1 LKRWLAVG
9 IAALAVAGC
18 RGDTLYIGTDCL
30 PSGTGASL
38 AAAIAA
44 QKTVLLCPRAE
55 ITLDG
60 PVVLQQGLTLMTA
73 GLPTNPKEMATIRL
87 GPNYPMQGGPGVRGS
102 GSDIHIRAVRF
113 DGNRR
118 VIGARDQQALVELG
132 PGHGYTIEGSS
143 FTDSAGWTHLHL
155 IEPCDMSSVLNNVV
169 ETAARPHLDGGHW
182 SDGLSIACAHS
193 VIAGNQINDVSS
205 NGIVFFGGPGTIV
218 RDNTITA
225 ATTSGW
231 AGINVGDA
239 IVPDNTGVIVE
250 KNHVIAKGPRY
261 FQQGIDA
268 GLHVIGKT
276 ANIAGVTVRDN
287 VIEGISRYGLVV
299 DGCLDC
305 VVSGND
311 VTNWHPLPPVMNC
324 PAPAAYVAAVAAGH
338 ASGDIAGGY
347 VDAKVDGCPG
357 EPEVLGEIY
366 RSYAG
371 ADPYPDYLAFEVQ
384 VYSQR
389 FEQKLDAETLLRA
402 EWDALQTR
410 AKAMCPAT
418 ATASDLQ
425 TVWRRIA
432 AAQYGADG
440 MKRAPDAADA
450 KVRVDLAMAPAG
462 TPCSPPAM

>member
-1 LKRWLAVG
+1 VL
-9 IAALAVAGC
+9 AGC

-38 AAAIAA
+38 AEAIAD

-60 PVVLQQGLTLMTA
+60 PIVLKQGLTLMTA
-73 GLPTNPKEMATIRL
+73 GLPSDPAQMATIRL
-87 GPNYPMQGGPGVRGS
+87 GKNYPMQAGPGVRGS
-102 GSDIHIRAVRF
+102 GSDIHIQAVRF

-118 VIGARDQQALVELG
+118 LIGDRDQQALVELG
-132 PGHGYTIEGSS
+132 PGHGYTIEGSR

-155 IEPCDMSSVLNNVV
+155 IEPCDMSTVTKNVV
-169 ETAARPHLDGGHW
+169 ETAVRPHLDGGHW

-193 VIAGNQINDVSS
+193 LIAGNEIHDVSS
-205 NGIVFFGGPGTIV
+205 NGIVFFGGAGTII
-218 RDNTITA
+218 RDNEITN

-250 KNHVIAKGPRY
+250 NNHIVAKGPRY

-276 ANIAGVTVRDN
+276 ANVAGVTVRGN

-305 VVSGND
+305 VIKGND

-324 PAPAAYVAAVAAGH
+324 PAPAAYIAAVTAGH
-338 ASGDIAGGY
+338 ASKDLDPGY
-347 VDAKVDGCPG
+347 TDAKVDGCPG
-357 EPEVLGEIY
+357 EPEVLGELY
-366 RSYAG
+366 RTYAG
-371 ADPYPDYLAFEVQ
+371 ADSYPDYLAFEVQ

-389 FEQKLDAETLLRA
+389 LEQQLDADALLRA
-402 EWDALQTR
+402 EWDMLQAR
-410 AKAMCPAT
+410 AKAMCPAM
-418 ATASDLQ
+418 APASDVQ

-432 AAQYGADG
+432 AAQYGD
-440 MKRAPDAADA
+440 KLAPAAADA
-450 KVRVDLAMAPAG
+450 KVRADLTAAAAG
-462 TPCSPPAM
+462 TPCSPPAP

>member
-1 LKRWLAVG
+1 LLALSIFVSS
-9 IAALAVAGC
+9 C

-73 GLPTNPKEMATIRL
+73 GLPNDPAQMATIRL
-87 GPNYPMQGGPGVRGS
+87 GKNYPMQAGPGVRGS
-102 GSDIHIRAVRF
+102 GSDIHIQAVRF

-118 VIGARDQQALVELG
+118 LIGVRDQQALVELG
-132 PGHGYTIEGSS
+132 PGHGYTIEGSH

-155 IEPCDMSSVLNNVV
+155 IEPCDASSVLNNVV
-169 ETAARPHLDGGHW
+169 ETADRPHLDDRHW
-182 SDGLSIACAHS
+182 SDGLSIACGHS

-205 NGIVFFGGPGTIV
+205 NGIVFFGGPGTII
-218 RDNTITA
+218 RNNEITV

-239 IVPDNTGVIVE
+239 IVPDNTGVVVENNHIV
-250 KNHVIAKGPRY
+250 AKGPRY
-261 FQQGIDA
+261 FQQGLDA

-276 ANIAGVTVRDN
+276 ANVAGVTVRGN
-287 VIEGISRYGLVV
+287 VIEGISRYGLAV

-305 VVSGND
+305 VITAND
-311 VTNWHPLPPVMNC
+311 VSNWHPLPPIANC
-324 PAPAAYVAAVAAGH
+324 PAPAAYVAAFTAGH
-338 ASGDIAGGY
+338 ASGELSPGY
-347 VDAKVDGCPG
+347 VDAKLDGCPG
-357 EPEVLGEIY
+357 EPEVLGELY

-389 FEQKLDAETLLRA
+389 LEQQLDAEALLRV
-402 EWDALQTR
+402 EWDALQMR

-418 ATASDLQ
+418 AMAADVQ

-432 AAQYGADG
+432 AAQYKDKLAPAD
-440 MKRAPDAADA
+440 ADA
-450 KVRVDLAMAPAG
+450 KVRLDLAMAPAG
-462 TPCSPPAM
+462 TPCSPPAP